1 MYMVRLLACRWKP
14 MSKTIH
20 TDDLLPWYVNGTLA
34 PEELRQVEAHLGTCA
49 HCREEVALLK
59 GLRERIRQADAET
72 EPGELA
78 RQRLLRDIRKP
89 SRNRHPAW
97 FPALAVAATLVIVV
111 QAVIIAGLW
120 QSPSGTIT
128 PLGSALSQ
136 EVVLQV
142 RFAASA
148 TEAQI
153 RAAIGEVHGR
163 FVDGPGAL
171 GVYRIRL
178 EGLGRDQREQI
189 DRQVAWLRQQSPV
202 IAHVE
207 YE

>member
-14 MSKTIH
+14 ISKTIH

-97 FPALAVAATLVIVV
+97 FPALAVAATLVIGTGGDHRRPV
-111 QAVIIAGLW
+111 AIAERHDHAAR
-120 QSPSGTIT
+120 QRAFSGS
-128 PLGSALSQ
+128 GA
-136 EVVLQV
+136 QV

>member
-1 MYMVRLLACRWKP
+1 
-14 MSKTIH
+14 MSEPKH
-20 TDDLLPWYVNGTLA
+20 PEDLLPWYVNGTLA
-34 PEELRQVEAHLGTCA
+34 PEELRQVEAHLGACA
-49 HCREEVALLK
+49 HCRKEVALLK
-59 GLRERIRQADAET
+59 GLRERIRQAGAEAG
-72 EPGELA
+72 PGALA

-89 SRNRHPAW
+89 ARNRRPVW
-97 FPALAVAATLVIVV
+97 FPTVAIAATLVIAL
-111 QAVIIAGLW
+111 QAAIIASLW
-120 QSPSGTIT
+120 QSPSGTIV
-128 PLGSALSQ
+128 PLGSVPPQ
-136 EVVLQV
+136 EAVLQV
-142 RFAASA
+142 RFAPGA